1 MDLKQSVRSVSMSR
15 TRLVTLGAA
24 IVVVLFFG
32 WRWYGQAKKSDDPS
46 ANAHA
51 AIRVDTAAAKR
62 ADVPIYLDGLGTVQ
76 AFYTVTIKARVDGQ
90 LQKLGFTEGQALKQG
105 ALIAQIDPR
114 PYQAALDQAIAMK
127 AKDSAQL
134 RGAQRD
140 LARYVILAPQELT
153 SQQILSEARGM
164 EEELEAQVK
173 ADQAT
178 IDNAKTQ
185 LDYTTITAPI
195 DGLTGIRMVDPG
207 NIVHASDTTGIVVLT
222 QVQPISVIFTVPEES
237 VSAVGRALEAGA
249 LAVAAMSRD
258 GKTELD
264 HGTVTLIDNEIDQT
278 TGTARLKATFPNT
291 HNTLWPGE
299 FVSGRLLVQTER
311 NAMTI
316 PSVAV
321 QRGPAGVFT
330 YVVMPNST
338 VAVRPLQIGEESGA
352 LTVVA
357 SGLAEGDTVVTSN
370 QYRLQPGAQI
380 RSNTATAKARP
391 AVAVKQPL
399 VVMGGGAQ

>member
-1 MDLKQSVRSVSMSR
+1 MSR

-62 ADVPIYLDGLGTVQ
+62 TDVPIYLDGLGTVQ

-207 NIVHASDTTGIVVLT
+207 NIIHASDTTGIVVLT

-391 AVAVKQPL
+391 GVAVKQPL
-399 VVMGGGAQ
+399 VVMGGGAR

>member
-1 MDLKQSVRSVSMSR
+1 MDLKQSVRSLSMSR

-24 IVVVLFFG
+24 IAVVLFFG
-32 WRWYGQAKKSDDPS
+32 WRWYGQAKKSDAPS
-46 ANAHA
+46 ANAHV
-51 AIRVDTAAAKR
+51 IRVDTAAAKR

-237 VSAVGRALEAGA
+237 VSAVGRALGAGA

-299 FVSGRLLVQTER
+299 FVSGRLLVQTEL

-338 VAVRPLQIGEESGA
+338 VAMRPLQIGEESGA

>member
-1 MDLKQSVRSVSMSR
+1 MDWKHSMHSVRMSR
-15 TRLVTLGAA
+15 TRLVMLAA
-24 IVVVLFFG
+24 MIIVIVFFG
-32 WRWYGQAKKSDDPS
+32 WRLAGHAQSPGDS
-46 ANAHA
+46 LANAHA
-51 AIRVDTAAAKR
+51 PIRVDTAAAKR

-90 LQKLGFTEGQALKQG
+90 LQKLGFTEGQTIKQG
-105 ALIAQIDPR
+105 ELIAQIDPR

-140 LARYVILAPQELT
+140 LARYKILAPQELT
-153 SQQILSEARGM
+153 SQQILSEEQGT

-178 IDNAKTQ
+178 IDNARTQ
-185 LDYTTITAPI
+185 LEYTTITAPI
-195 DGLTGIRMVDPG
+195 DGLTGIRLVDPG
-207 NIVHASDTTGIVVLT
+207 NIVHASDATGIVVVT
-222 QVQPISVIFTVPEES
+222 QVQPISIIFTVPEDS
-237 VSAVGRALEAGA
+237 LPAISAALGVGP

-291 HNTLWPGE
+291 RNTLWPGE
-299 FVSGRLLVQTER
+299 FVSGRLLVQTAK
-311 NAMTI
+311 NALTI
-316 PSVAV
+316 PSAAV
-321 QRGPAGVFT
+321 QRGPTGVFT
-330 YVVMPNST
+330 YVVMADST

-357 SGLAEGDTVVTSN
+357 GGIAEGDTVVTSN

-380 RSNTATAKARP
+380 RTNTATAKTRGTVP
-391 AVAVKQPL
+391 VKEPL
-399 VVMGGGAQ
+399 VVMGGAAR

>member
-399 VVMGGGAQ
+399 VVMGGGAR

>member
-1 MDLKQSVRSVSMSR
+1 MSR

-62 ADVPIYLDGLGTVQ
+62 TDVPIYLDGLGTVQ

-207 NIVHASDTTGIVVLT
+207 NIIHASDTTGIVVLT

-399 VVMGGGAQ
+399 VVMGGGAR

>member
-1 MDLKQSVRSVSMSR
+1 MDLKQSVRSLSMSR

-24 IVVVLFFG
+24 IAVVLFFG
-32 WRWYGQAKKSDDPS
+32 WRWYGQAKKSDAPS
-46 ANAHA
+46 ANAHV
-51 AIRVDTAAAKR
+51 IRVDTAAAKR

-90 LQKLGFTEGQALKQG
+90 LQKLGITEGQALKQG

-237 VSAVGRALEAGA
+237 VSAVGRALGAGA

-299 FVSGRLLVQTER
+299 FVSGRLLVQTEL

-338 VAVRPLQIGEESGA
+338 VAMRPLQIGEESGA